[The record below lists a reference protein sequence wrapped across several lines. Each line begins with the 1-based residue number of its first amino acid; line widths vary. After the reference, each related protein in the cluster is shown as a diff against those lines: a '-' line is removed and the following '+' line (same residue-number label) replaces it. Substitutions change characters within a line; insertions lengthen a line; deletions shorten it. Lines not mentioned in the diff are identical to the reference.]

1 MFNFIN
7 FSFMNKKRIFQ
18 AIAFAVCLMIAHF
31 AQKVI
36 LNYLFKKPY
45 AKFLAYLDK
54 KYPEPEEVAT
64 EEQHGDIHDSGDEL
78 KEC

>member
-1 MFNFIN
+1 
-7 FSFMNKKRIFQ
+7 MNKKRIFQ
-18 AIAFAVCLMIAHF
+18 AIAFAVCLIIAHF

-36 LNYLFKKPY
+36 LNFLFNKPY
-45 AKFLAYLDK
+45 KKFLAYLDK

-64 EEQHGDIHDSGDEL
+64 EEQREEGEEQHDDIHDSEDEL